1 MFPEKAASGCGD
13 GGGENEEGWSVH
25 GEALSRLQGLSRV
38 SGGSPPTTTWG
49 VVYQSL

>member
-1 MFPEKAASGCGD
+1 MFAEKAASGCGD

-38 SGGSPPTTTWG
+38 SGGSPPPTTWG